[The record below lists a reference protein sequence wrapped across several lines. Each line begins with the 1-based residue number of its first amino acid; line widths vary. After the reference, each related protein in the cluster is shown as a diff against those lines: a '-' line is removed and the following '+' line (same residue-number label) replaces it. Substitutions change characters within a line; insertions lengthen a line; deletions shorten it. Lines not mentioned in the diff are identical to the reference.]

1 VDVGVQARSE
11 LTRVRLIET
20 AEALFAERGI
30 EAVSLR
36 DVCAVA
42 GQRNHSAAQYHFGD
56 RAGLVAAVYEH
67 RMRVVNERRLA
78 RLATTAADDVVAI
91 VDAIVCPLT
100 SVVDETHGW
109 YGRFLERT
117 RWDTFARSVV
127 SDLPVLAGFTQA
139 TVMLAAT
146 LDHLP
151 PPRRAHRLD
160 QAGTMLVATVA
171 GWEWNRHRGAP
182 ALDVATLDIDLVNTF
197 IAVLDAPLTAD
208 AGARRPARLETT

>member
-1 VDVGVQARSE
+1 MQARSE

-36 DVCAVA
+36 DVCAAA

-67 RMRVVNERRLA
+67 RMRVVNERRLL
-78 RLATTAADDVVAI
+78 RLETTSPDDLVAI
-91 VDAIVCPLT
+91 VEALVCPLT

-127 SDLPVLAGFTQA
+127 ADLPVLAGYVRA
-139 TVMLAAT
+139 TALLSAA

-151 PPRRAHRLD
+151 APRRAHRLD

-171 GWEWNRHRGAP
+171 GWEWNRQRGAP
-182 ALDVATLDIDLVNTF
+182 ALDLATFDTDLVNTI
-197 IAVLDAPLTAD
+197 IAVLDAPLTSEP
-208 AGARRPARLETT
+208 GARRRTRLETP